1 MKTNKPNDR
10 ARITIADDAIRFAEY
25 MLPSWRVVMLIFAG
39 MFLAMPLFW
48 SNIVTWSIGG
58 VPAAWLTFIA
68 LRRRIVT
75 IDLRRKQVAVGQGL
89 VVPFHESRYDLA
101 RFTKLRTDT
110 NRVYKRQENGTAAH
124 QTVTKKFILDGT
136 KPCLLCRRGYGGKD
150 KETEGTLRDVERHL
164 KLVLEPHFKQDT

>member
-25 MLPSWRVVMLIFAG
+25 MLPSWRVVLLIFAS
-39 MFLAMPLFW
+39 MFLAMPLFM

-58 VPAAWLTFIA
+58 IPAAWLTFFA
-68 LRRRIVT
+68 LRRRVVA
-75 IDLRRKQVAVGQGL
+75 IDLQRKQVVVAKGFI
-89 VVPFHESRYDLA
+89 VPFHESRYDLA
-101 RFTKLRTDT
+101 QFTELKTDT
-110 NRVYKRQENGTAAH
+110 SRVYKTQDNGTAAH

-136 KPCLLCRRGYGGKD
+136 KPRLLCRRGYGGKD